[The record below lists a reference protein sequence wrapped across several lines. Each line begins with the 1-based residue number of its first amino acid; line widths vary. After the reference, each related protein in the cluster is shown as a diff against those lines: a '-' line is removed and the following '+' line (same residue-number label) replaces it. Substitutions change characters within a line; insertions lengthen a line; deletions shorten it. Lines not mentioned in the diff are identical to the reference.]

1 MSEPRSEADTTMN
14 TGAGRQSVGAVLGA
28 ARRAAGLELDVIA
41 RDTRVPLRHLR
52 ALEEDDHSALP
63 ALPYALGFIK
73 SYARAVGL
81 DAESVAAQFR
91 GETQI
96 TPHVPVVKDEPMDE
110 RRLPSRAL
118 VWGSAALIIAILVGM
133 GLYGA
138 GAFDPPAAAPPAA
151 VAEAAPDAPAAV
163 APAPAAPA
171 AAAAAAP
178 LPVAGQ
184 VVMTASE
191 DVWIKVYDR
200 ATGKRAFQGQLAA
213 GQRYEVPADGPA
225 LTLRAGKAGAVQLS
239 VGGRALPSLGGLA
252 QTIDGVLLTAPALA
266 ERFGGPV
273 PPPVV
278 KPAVAAVQVPD
289 MPAATQAQPN

>member
-1 MSEPRSEADTTMN
+1 MM
-14 TGAGRQSVGAVLGA
+14 TGAGRQTVGAVLGA
-28 ARRAAGLELDVIA
+28 ARKAAGLELEAIA

-52 ALEEDDHSALP
+52 ALEDDDHSALP

-81 DAESVAAQFR
+81 DAEATAAQFR
-91 GETQI
+91 SETQM

-110 RRLPSRAL
+110 RRLPSRTL

-138 GAFDPPAAAPPAA
+138 GAFDPATPAPPAA
-151 VAEAAPDAPAAV
+151 TPVAEAAPMPEVEAPLANDGAV
-163 APAPAAPA
+163 P
-171 AAAAAAP
+171 AAAAP

-184 VVMTASE
+184 VVLTASE
-191 DVWIKVYDR
+191 DVWIKIYDR
-200 ATGKRAFQGQLAA
+200 ATGRRAFQGLLAA
-213 GQRYEVPADGPA
+213 GQRYEVPADGGT

-252 QTIDGVLLTAPALA
+252 QTIDGVVLTAPALA
-266 ERFGGPV
+266 ERFGQAP

-278 KPAVAAVQVPD
+278 KPAVPAVQVPD

>member
-1 MSEPRSEADTTMN
+1 MN

-81 DAESVAAQFR
+81 DAESVAQQFR
-91 GETQI
+91 SETQI

-110 RRLPSRAL
+110 RRLPSRTL

-138 GAFDPPAAAPPAA
+138 GAFDPPAEAPAATVAEAEPQAPAAQAPPA
-151 VAEAAPDAPAAV
+151 
-163 APAPAAPA
+163 AAPA
-171 AAAAAAP
+171 AAAAP
-178 LPVAGQ
+178 LPTAGQ
-184 VVMTASE
+184 VVLTASE
-191 DVWIKVYDR
+191 DVWIKIYNR
-200 ATGKRAFQGQLAA
+200 ATGKRAFQGLLAA
-213 GQRYEVPADGPA
+213 GQRYEVPADSPP

-239 VGGRALPSLGGLA
+239 VGGRALPSLGGMA
-252 QTIDGVLLTAPALA
+252 QTIDGVVLTAPALA
-266 ERFGGPV
+266 ERFGQAP

-278 KPAVAAVQVPD
+278 KPVVPAVQVPD

>member
-1 MSEPRSEADTTMN
+1 
-14 TGAGRQSVGAVLGA
+14 
-28 ARRAAGLELDVIA
+28 LELEAIA

-52 ALEEDDHSALP
+52 ALETDDHSALP

-81 DAESVAAQFR
+81 DAETVAAQFR
-91 GETQI
+91 SETQM

-110 RRLPSRAL
+110 RRLPSRSL

-138 GAFDPPAAAPPAA
+138 GAFDPATPAPPAA
-151 VAEAAPDAPAAV
+151 TPLAAAAPETPAVEAPLASDGAV
-163 APAPAAPA
+163 PAAP
-171 AAAAAAP
+171 AP

-184 VVMTASE
+184 VVLTASE
-191 DVWIKVYDR
+191 DVWIKIYDR
-200 ATGKRAFQGQLAA
+200 ATGRRAFQGLLAA
-213 GQRYEVPADGPA
+213 GQRYEVPADGGA

-252 QTIDGVLLTAPALA
+252 QTIDGVVLTAPALA
-266 ERFGGPV
+266 QRFGQA

-278 KPAVAAVQVPD
+278 KPVVPAVQVPD